1 MVAQTLTLPLP
12 VLRRNAAKATEF
24 ARLQDLNT
32 AKKGSL
38 TLWRSRRGIWYALLS
53 VSMEVPATKQP
64 HGWVGVDRGQR
75 HLAVVSTPEGMTRFH
90 TYPVVRQVRRHYAGK
105 RCGYRGHA
113 DHNAS
118 RNLGHW
124 VGASCPLVLQKGMS
138 VMGVSV
144 PGGAVDGSPQARY
157 ATAPARGTGQERE
170 SHAL

>member
-1 MVAQTLTLPLP
+1 
-12 VLRRNAAKATEF
+12 
-24 ARLQDLNT
+24 
-32 AKKGSL
+32 
-38 TLWRSRRGIWYALLS
+38 
-53 VSMEVPATKQP
+53 MEVPATKQP
-64 HGWVGVDRGQR
+64 RRWVGVDRGQR
-75 HLAVVSTPEGMTRFH
+75 YLAVVSTPEGMTRFH

-118 RNLGHW
+118 RNFGHW